1 MYTFKQLKE
10 KLDRRSTGQLVFDKR
25 IKRIPAKIYKDV
37 SGFTV
42 YIDGD
47 RLDSYKTQREAE
59 NMMNQFVKTY
69 KG

>member
-1 MYTFKQLKE
+1 MYTFKQLRE
-10 KLDRRSTGQLVFDKR
+10 KLDRRPTGQVVFDKK

-59 NMMNQFVKTY
+59 NMAKQFVKNY

>member
-1 MYTFKQLKE
+1 MYTFKQLRE
-10 KLDRRSTGQLVFDKR
+10 KLDRRPTGQVVFDKK

-59 NMMNQFVKTY
+59 KMMNQFVKTY

>member
-10 KLDRRSTGQLVFDKR
+10 KLDRRPAGQLVFDKR

-59 NMMNQFVKTY
+59 KMMNQFVKTY